1 MKDYYTLLVDL
12 AQKRILFEELL
23 DKQCRRRHNRAMT
36 KIVKLWKELA
46 QNDVD
51 CDELFSRLLAHENM
65 RVVVLAA
72 DICYRIN
79 DYKPIS
85 VQVLEMAHDQVL
97 RIYNC
102 PTADTEDHMLAYTT
116 KTQYIDNK

>member
-12 AQKRILFEELL
+12 AQERILFEELL
-23 DKQCRRRHNRAMT
+23 DKQCRRRHNRAIT

-51 CDELFSRLLAHENM
+51 CDKLFSRLLAHENM

-85 VQVLEMAHDQVL
+85 VKVLEMARDQVL

-116 KTQYIDNK
+116 KTEYIDNM